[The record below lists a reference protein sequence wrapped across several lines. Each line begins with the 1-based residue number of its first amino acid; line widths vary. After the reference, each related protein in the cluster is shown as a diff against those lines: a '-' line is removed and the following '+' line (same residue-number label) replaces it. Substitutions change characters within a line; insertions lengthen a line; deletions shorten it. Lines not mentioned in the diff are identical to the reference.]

1 MGDVDEAHL
10 DRTLNIARGD
20 VIYTY
25 FITYNNR
32 LRY

>member
-1 MGDVDEAHL
+1 MGDVDEDHH
-10 DRTLNIARGD
+10 DRTLNISRAD
-20 VIYTY
+20 IIYTY